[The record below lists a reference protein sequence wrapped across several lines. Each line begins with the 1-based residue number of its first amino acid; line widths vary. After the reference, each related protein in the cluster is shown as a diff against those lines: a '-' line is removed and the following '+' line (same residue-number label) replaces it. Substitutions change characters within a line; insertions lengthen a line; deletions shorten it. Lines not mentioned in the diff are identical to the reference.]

1 VVVTTF
7 IISKNG
13 DKNNANNMQPLLVNN
28 ANRLCCVNFLLT
40 KYVATIYD
48 KWIICFSLVM
58 YTRFH
63 TFDFCFLRGILLNI
77 RSLLIDFNINGVY
90 SINCQYYIVQCRSV
104 LRRKSSWC
112 AIGST
117 KSPWWSWFTKLEDNI
132 FQHSSAE
139 TSNAEDKFFC
149 DKYYRY
155 MSFIYC
161 GISCYLVSWVVG
173 NM

>member
-1 VVVTTF
+1 
-7 IISKNG
+7 
-13 DKNNANNMQPLLVNN
+13 MQPLLVNN
-28 ANRLCCVNFLLT
+28 VNRLCCVNFLLT

-117 KSPWWSWFTKLEDNI
+117 RRVRGDRDLQSWRII
-132 FQHSSAE
+132 F
-139 TSNAEDKFFC
+139 SNTVQP
-149 DKYYRY
+149 RRR
-155 MSFIYC
+155 MPRISFSVIKIT
-161 GISCYLVSWVVG
+161 GICLSYIVA
-173 NM
+173 